1 MSIQH
6 AHEPNENIAPPPLP
20 TTEPPP
26 LDPDYEVIEFPGQA
40 YTNAPLFTKPATA
53 GKDPLF
59 HIIDNVLLHAKPH
72 TSFGKFDE
80 C

>member
-1 MSIQH
+1 MFTQQ

-40 YTNAPLFTKPATA
+40 YTNAPLVNKAASA
-53 GKDPLF
+53 GEYPQFD
-59 HIIDNVLLHAKPH
+59 ITDNVLLHAK
-72 TSFGKFDE
+72 SYKNFVKLCE
-80 C
+80 